1 MKDEMGAKA
10 PKELKGKGGRDGSA
24 YKGEMGGMA
33 KGSRNSKLD
42 AQGGVKAKNDSCY
55 KEVNNQKLQAGKA

>member
-10 PKELKGKGGRDGSA
+10 PGALKGKGGRDASA
-24 YKGEMGGMA
+24 YKGEQGGMS
-33 KGSRNSKLD
+33 KGSRHSKLD
-42 AQGGVKAKNDSCY
+42 SQGGVKGKDDSCY